1 MNALSPARGWTV
13 VLPVK
18 GGADAKSRLLPR
30 DDPQRSALARAVA
43 LDTLAA
49 VLCCPVV
56 RETVV
61 VTADDEMARRCS
73 AQGALV
79 AVESAPG
86 AGLLAAIA
94 DGLRAC
100 GPGPTAVLL
109 ADLPA
114 TTPADLETALDCA
127 LRALDNAPQVFLPD
141 AESTGT
147 VLLAAKDRDAL
158 HPAFGT
164 DSAAAHLSLGAVRLD
179 VDLPRIR
186 RDVDTPDSMAQA
198 EALGLGRFT
207 SAVIQSCR
215 ALTS

>member
-1 MNALSPARGWTV
+1 MNALSQAPMWTV

-18 GGADAKSRLLPR
+18 GGTDAKSRLLPG
-30 DDPQRSALARAVA
+30 DSPQRWALARAVA

-56 RETVV
+56 RKTVV
-61 VTADDEMARRCS
+61 VTADHQMARQCS
-73 AQGALV
+73 TSGAVV
-79 AVESAPG
+79 AAESVPG

-94 DGLRAC
+94 DGLRSC

-114 TTPADLETALDCA
+114 ATPADLEAALTCA
-127 LRALDNAPQVFLPD
+127 LRTLGDAPQVFLPD

-147 VLLAAKDRDAL
+147 VLLAAMHPDAL
-158 HPAFGT
+158 SPAFGT
-164 DSAAAHLSLGAVRLD
+164 DSAAAHLSLGAVRMD
-179 VDLPRIR
+179 VDLPRMR

-207 SAVIQSCR
+207 SAVIESGR